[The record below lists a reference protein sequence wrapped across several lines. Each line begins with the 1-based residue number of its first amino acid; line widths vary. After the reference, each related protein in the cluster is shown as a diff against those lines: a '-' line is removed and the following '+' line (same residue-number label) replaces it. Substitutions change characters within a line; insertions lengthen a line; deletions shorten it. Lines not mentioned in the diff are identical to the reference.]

1 MKRERY
7 IWSMGA
13 EGRRWGVALTKQ
25 QWIINTLKDFTFPL
39 AHQDPSEA
47 VQREGELIHFPLR
60 SNHCISKP
68 SPCLC
73 LNCCHMQLRHR
84 WTITFVIFSAT
95 TSVRWENVGPI
106 LLLPANLILRHFPFL
121 SLVASLPFNLIIVP
135 LAALPSKS
143 FFLLPAF
150 LHSQIVFK
158 ARENLEWHKKLNS
171 AKT

>member
-1 MKRERY
+1 MTRERY

-47 VQREGELIHFPLR
+47 VHFPLR

-68 SPCLC
+68 SPRLC
-73 LNCCHMQLRHR
+73 LNCCHMQLCHR
-84 WTITFVIFSAT
+84 PTITFFVIFSAT
-95 TSVRWENVGPI
+95 TTVRWENVGPI
-106 LLLPANLILRHFPFL
+106 LLPPANLILRHFPFL
-121 SLVASLPFNLIIVP
+121 SPVASLPFNLIIVP

-158 ARENLEWHKKLNS
+158 ARENFEWHKKLNS